1 MTWKAIGGSVVGTA
15 HADCEDA
22 IAFSPTQPL
31 TCLVSDGAGSA
42 EHAAEASSFVAT
54 RGLELF
60 PSCVSEADVLRAA
73 EELYAG
79 LVSLSVALGCALP
92 ELSCTLL
99 GCVLSERRSIFFQ
112 IGDGAIVR
120 GDGSDSYTTVWWPQ
134 NGEYA
139 NTTHFLIDDPLL
151 SNLKVQVLE
160 ETVEEVSIFTDG
172 LQQLVLNWE
181 SSCVHQPFFQDMFKW
196 LRRAASPEEVAIL
209 DGKLREYLGSPAVC
223 NRTDDDKTLFLATRI
238 GV

>member
-1 MTWKAIGGSVVGTA
+1 MTWKAIGSSVVGTA

-22 IAFSPTQPL
+22 IAFSPFQPL
-31 TCLVSDGAGSA
+31 ICLVSDGAGSA
-42 EHAAEASSFVAT
+42 EHAAEASAFVTA

-60 PSCVSEADVLRAA
+60 PSCTSEPDVLSAV

-79 LVSLSVALGCALP
+79 LVSLSASLGCALP

-99 GCVLSERRSIFFQ
+99 GCVLFEDRSIFFQ

-120 GDGSDSYTTVWWPQ
+120 GDGSDSYTAVWWPQ

-151 SNLKVQVLE
+151 SNLKVLVLP
-160 ETVEEVSIFTDG
+160 ETVHEVSIFTDG

-181 SSCVHQPFFQDMFKW
+181 SSSVHQPFFQDMFKW